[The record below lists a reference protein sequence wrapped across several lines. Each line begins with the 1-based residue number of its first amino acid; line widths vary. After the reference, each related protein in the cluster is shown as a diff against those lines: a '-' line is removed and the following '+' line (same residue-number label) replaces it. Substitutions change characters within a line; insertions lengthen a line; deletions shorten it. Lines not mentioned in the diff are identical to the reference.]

1 MNPKV
6 KSFLRFLLFLSIGLA
21 ILYWLYAGQS
31 SAYQDYCVEN
41 NIATEDCDFLGRLK
55 ADFGSIQWFWILLVL
70 ICYNLSNISRA
81 FRWQILLR
89 SAGHPVR
96 FIHSFIPIVI
106 TYFANSIIPR
116 SGEIARAAYLTKLED
131 VPMEKALGTIAVGR
145 TIDVLSLLIVIALG
159 FVLEADMLLAFLQE
173 NNADPVQMLKEKSWL
188 GFVGLAGLAVLGLM
202 FFYRNK
208 LREMKFFRLFEEK
221 LMGFWKGI
229 AAVKNLDKPFLFLF
243 HSVNIW
249 LMYYLMIYLAFF
261 SFAPTS
267 SLSPVAGLIVFIVGT
282 FGILIPSP
290 GGMGAY
296 QFLVGTCLIN
306 MYAINQLDAFTFS
319 NIAFFPIYIFNILA
333 GFVAFMYLS
342 LTGKGKEKEDVHP
355 EG

>member
-1 MNPKV
+1 MNPKI

-21 ILYWLYAGQS
+21 ILYWLYASQS
-31 SAYQDYCVEN
+31 SAYQDYCAEN
-41 NIATEDCDFLGRLK
+41 NIAATDCNFLEKLK
-55 ADFGSIQWFWILLVL
+55 ADFSSIQWFWILLVL

-96 FIHSFIPIVI
+96 FLNSFIPIVI

-159 FVLEADMLLAFLQE
+159 FVLEADMLMEFLQD
-173 NNADPVQMLKEKSWL
+173 NNADPIQMVKEKSWL

-202 FFYRNK
+202 FFYREK
-208 LREMKFFRLFEEK
+208 LRTMKFFQLFEEK
-221 LMGFWKGI
+221 LLGFWKGI

-249 LMYYLMIYLAFF
+249 FMYYLMIYLAFF
-261 SFAPTS
+261 SFAPTA

-296 QFLVGTCLIN
+296 QFLVGTCLTK
-306 MYAINQLDAFTFS
+306 MYGINQISAFTFS

-342 LTGKGKEKEDVHP
+342 LTGKDKEKEDANP
-355 EG
+355 ED